1 MNVYKFNP
9 VTKEYEGIQQ
19 AQLDPIQTKKQ
30 GKNIYFLPI
39 NSTFEIP
46 PEKQE
51 GKAIIFE
58 NENWLLKTDFRG
70 KKAYN
75 SEGLLIIDYIGDL
88 QGSDKLLTQEQIT
101 GLDNGTLIWKNG
113 QIVAYVKPISEQV
126 AELENQVETLNRKLI
141 RDIRVVLN
149 PNATIEEKAQAQT
162 YYNEKMEQIEELVEE
177 INELKN

>member
-30 GKNIYFLPI
+30 GKNIYLLPI

-75 SEGLLIIDYIGDL
+75 NKGLLIIDYIGDL
-88 QGSDKLLTQEQIT
+88 KGSDKLLSEEQIE
-101 GLDNGTLIWKNG
+101 GLNNRTLIWKDG
-113 QIVAYVKPISEQV
+113 EIVKYEKSKEELKSEY
-126 AELENQVETLNRKLI
+126 ENQIEILNNKLI
-141 RDIRVVLN
+141 RDMRVLLN
-149 PNATIEEKAQAQT
+149 PKATQQEKEEAQE
-162 YYNEKMEQIEELVEE
+162 YYNSKMTQIEELTDK
-177 INELKN
+177 INNLK

>member
-9 VTKEYEGIQQ
+9 ITKEYVGIQL

-30 GKNIYFLPI
+30 GKNIYLLPI

-58 NENWLLKTDFRG
+58 NENWLLKTDFRS

-75 SEGLLIIDYIGDL
+75 NKGLLIIDYIGDL
-88 QGSDKLLTQEQIT
+88 KGSDKLLSEEQIE
-101 GLDNGTLIWKNG
+101 GLNNRTLIWKDG
-113 QIVAYVKPISEQV
+113 EIVKYEKSKEELKSEY
-126 AELENQVETLNRKLI
+126 ENQIEILNNKLI
-141 RDIRVVLN
+141 RDMRVLLN
-149 PNATIEEKAQAQT
+149 PKATQQEKEEAQE
-162 YYNEKMEQIEELVEE
+162 YYNSKMTQIEELTDK
-177 INELKN
+177 INNLK

>member
-9 VTKEYEGIQQ
+9 VTKKYEGIQQ

-30 GKNIYFLPI
+30 GKNIYLLPI

-75 SEGLLIIDYIGDL
+75 NKGLLIIDYIGDL
-88 QGSDKLLTQEQIT
+88 KEGDILLTDEQIE
-101 GLDNGTLIWKNG
+101 GLNNGTLVWKEG
-113 QIVAYVKPISEQV
+113 KIVKYEKSKEELKSEY
-126 AELENQVETLNRKLI
+126 ENQIEILNNKLI
-141 RDIRVVLN
+141 RDMRVLLN
-149 PNATIEEKAQAQT
+149 PKATQQEKEEAQE
-162 YYNEKMEQIEELVEE
+162 YYNSKMTQIEELTDK
-177 INELKN
+177 INNLK

>member
-9 VTKEYEGIQQ
+9 VTKEYEGIQL

-30 GKNIYFLPI
+30 GKNIYLLPI

-75 SEGLLIIDYIGDL
+75 NKGLLIIDYIGDL
-88 QGSDKLLTQEQIT
+88 KGSDKLLSEEQIE
-101 GLDNGTLIWKNG
+101 GLNNRTLIWKDG
-113 QIVAYVKPISEQV
+113 EIVKYEKSKEELKSEY
-126 AELENQVETLNRKLI
+126 ENQIEILNNKLI
-141 RDIRVVLN
+141 RDMRVLLN
-149 PNATIEEKAQAQT
+149 PKATQQEKEEAQE
-162 YYNEKMEQIEELVEE
+162 YYNSKMTQIEELTDK
-177 INELKN
+177 INNLK